1 MLSAS
6 FFDSPISTIRI
17 AERDGSLIGLWFDNQ
32 KEFSAEPA
40 TDGRDLPVL
49 RQAKDWLERYFSG
62 QMPSVSELR
71 LAPEGNEFR
80 KAVWELLCEI
90 PYGKVTTYGEIARKV
105 AAKRGL
111 PRMSAQAVGGAIGH
125 NPIPVI
131 IPCHRVVGADGALTG
146 YSCGI
151 EKKIAL
157 LRLEGHFVD
166 GSKVIIKP

>member
-1 MLSAS
+1 MICTTS
-6 FFDSPISTIRI
+6 FESPIGTIRI
-17 AERDGSLIGLWFDNQ
+17 VERDGALIGLWFDNQ
-32 KEFSAEPA
+32 EGFSTEAA
-40 TDGRDLPVL
+40 TDDRDLPVL
-49 RQAKDWLERYFSG
+49 RQAKNWLERYFSG
-62 QMPSVSELR
+62 QMPSASELR

-105 AAKRGL
+105 ATKRGL

-131 IPCHRVVGADGALTG
+131 IPCHRVVGVGGSLVG
-146 YSCGI
+146 FSGGI

-157 LRLEGHFVD
+157 LCHEGHRINQTKMKITV
-166 GSKVIIKP
+166 